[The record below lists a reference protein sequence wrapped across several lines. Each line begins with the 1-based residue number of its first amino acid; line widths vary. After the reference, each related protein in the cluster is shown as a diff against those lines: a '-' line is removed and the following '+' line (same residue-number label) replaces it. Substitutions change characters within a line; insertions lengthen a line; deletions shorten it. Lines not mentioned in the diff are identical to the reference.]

1 MQEEQTGTRTMLG
14 IVILLSEP
22 APTADRIRLLEPN
35 LITGA
40 LYLHLALSE

>member
-1 MQEEQTGTRTMLG
+1 MLG

-22 APTADRIRLLEPN
+22 ALTADRIRLLELN

-40 LYLHLALSE
+40 IHFHLALSK